1 MLKKI
6 LGAVLLFSTLLFAQ
20 SPSTPTPPF
29 PHLSLNVTNSGS
41 FNIVTTAGSGP
52 IKMYGLVVT
61 VGGAT
66 VLTIQDSCTPSQTLG
81 VYNLTGA
88 GSEIDFPLMTNGVNP
103 YFATGKAC
111 SLQFNSSNSVS
122 FQGTVWYYQQ

>member
-6 LGAVLLFSTLLFAQ
+6 LGAVLLFSTLLFSQ
-20 SPSTPTPPF
+20 TSTPKPPF
-29 PHLSLNVTNSGS
+29 PSISLNTTNSGS
-41 FNIVTTAGSGP
+41 FNIVTTSGP
-52 IKMYGLVVT
+52 GALKLFGLVVT

-66 VLTIQDSCTPSQTLG
+66 VLTIQDSCTPKLTLG

-88 GSEIDFPLMTNGVNP
+88 GSEIDFPLMVNGVSP
-103 YFATGKAC
+103 YFATGNGC
-111 SLQFNSSNSVS
+111 SLQFNSTNSVS